1 MNNKPIIKKTIIRL
15 IILLLVIIETYPLV
29 WMLTAS
35 LKKPA

>member
-15 IILLLVIIETYPLV
+15 IILLLVFIETYPLV

-35 LKKPA
+35 L